1 MVRQAVVQAQGS
13 WTGEGGAAPIDF
25 SDDVWSG
32 EAGRAPGLAM
42 LSDAEKTFI
51 EQSWRRTQGS
61 KDSRPLGAVSQGRST
76 ATSAVAKLKGEVN
89 WLGHR
94 YANNQVQPRMSVDS
108 RQNEARFADVIQ
120 KAASSY
126 DLDERL
132 LRAVIRVESGFNP
145 RAVSPVGAQGMMQL
159 MPGTARDLG
168 VTDAFDPEQNI
179 MAGARYLRQL
189 LNRYQGEQNLALAAY
204 NWGMG
209 NLERNP
215 QAMPAETRNYVAKIN
230 SILGSQGGVTS

>member
-13 WTGEGGAAPIDF
+13 WVAGSGMAAPIDF
-25 SDDVWSG
+25 SDDAWDG
-32 EAGRAPGLAM
+32 AIGPAPGLAP
-42 LSDAEKTFI
+42 LSDTERAFLESSLRRLKT
-51 EQSWRRTQGS
+51 S
-61 KDSRPLGAVSQGRST
+61 KEAT
-76 ATSAVAKLKGEVN
+76 ATVARATPAVDKLKSEVN
-89 WLGHR
+89 WLGQR
-94 YANNQVQPRMSVDS
+94 YSTQGQPRMSVDS
-108 RQNEARFADVIQ
+108 RQNESRFSDIIQ

-132 LRAVIRVESGFNP
+132 LRAVIRVESSFNP
-145 RAVSPVGAQGMMQL
+145 RAVSPAGAQGMMQL

-215 QAMPAETRNYVAKIN
+215 QAMPTETRNYVARIN
-230 SILGSQGGVTS
+230 TLLGGAAGATT